1 MRKVRTLIVDD
12 SALVRRILALELSRD
27 PGIEV
32 VGTAPDPYVARDRIV
47 ELSPDVLTLDI
58 EMPRMDGL
66 TFLRKLMRYRP
77 MPVVVVSSLTP
88 AGGELALEAIQAG
101 AVEVIAKPGPAYSV
115 GDMSLQ
121 LADAV
126 KAAARARLGPA
137 VPVATPAVTRLSM
150 TRTTKKIIAVGAS
163 TGGTTAIEEMLLAMP
178 PDCPAIAIVQHMPE
192 HFTRSFAERLRDLC
206 AIDVKEAANGDALAT
221 GRALVAAGN
230 RHMVL
235 RRSGAAYYVEV
246 KDGPL
251 VSRHRPSV
259 DVLFKSV
266 ARYAGRNA
274 VGVIMTG
281 MGHDGA
287 AGLLEMR
294 EAGAGTIAQDE
305 ATSTVFGMP
314 GEAIRLSAAQHV
326 VPLRDLARTA
336 LSLAEEPSAPA
347 HRAWPE

>member
-1 MRKVRTLIVDD
+1 MRRVRTLIVDD

-32 VGTAPDPYVARDRIV
+32 IGTAPDPYVARDKIV
-47 ELSPDVLTLDI
+47 ELSPDVVTLDI

-66 TFLRKLMRYRP
+66 TFLRKLMHYRP

-115 GDMSLQ
+115 GDMSIQ
-121 LADAV
+121 LADAI
-126 KAAARARLGPA
+126 KAAARVNLGPSI
-137 VPVATPAVTRLSM
+137 PVARPTVQRLAM

-163 TGGTTAIEEMLLAMP
+163 TGGTSAIEEMLMAMP
-178 PDCPAIAIVQHMPE
+178 HDCPAIAIVQHMPE
-192 HFTRSFAERLRDLC
+192 HFTRSFAQRLRDMC
-206 AIDVKEAANGDALAT
+206 AIDVKEAANGDALST

-235 RRSGAAYYVEV
+235 RRSGASYYVEV

-294 EAGAGTIAQDE
+294 EAGAGTVAQDE
-305 ATSTVFGMP
+305 ATCTVFGMP
-314 GEAIRLSAAQHV
+314 GEAIRVGAAQHV
-326 VPLRDLARTA
+326 VPLREIARKA
-336 LSLAEEPSAPA
+336 LTLAEESG
-347 HRAWPE
+347 